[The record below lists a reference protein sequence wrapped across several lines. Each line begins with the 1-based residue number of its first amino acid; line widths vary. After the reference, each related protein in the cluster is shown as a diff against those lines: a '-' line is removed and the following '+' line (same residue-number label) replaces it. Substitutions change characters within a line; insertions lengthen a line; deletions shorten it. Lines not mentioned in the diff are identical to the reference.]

1 MFCTCETAFVPAST
15 LDVVFIAVA
24 FLIGLVWLL
33 LEIWKLDEG
42 ENVWVAV
49 VAFIVVDADCVVC
62 PDWKDDGICN
72 TTEDDDFCSVGM
84 VPFTEGELFD
94 AVVGGAARMEELSF
108 IV

>member
-1 MFCTCETAFVPAST
+1 MFGTCETAFVPAST

-24 FLIGLVWLL
+24 VVIGLLWLL

-62 PDWKDDGICN
+62 PDCKDDDICN
-72 TTEDDDFCSVGM
+72 IPEDDFC
-84 VPFTEGELFD
+84 
-94 AVVGGAARMEELSF
+94 
-108 IV
+108 

>member
-1 MFCTCETAFVPAST
+1 MRSPKGVDCKTLFGRDLRLIENEMRVFCTCETAFVPAST

-24 FLIGLVWLL
+24 VVIDLLRLL

-62 PDWKDDGICN
+62 PDWKDDRISN
-72 TTEDDDFCSVGM
+72 TPEDDDFC
-84 VPFTEGELFD
+84 
-94 AVVGGAARMEELSF
+94 
-108 IV
+108 